1 MDQWERVE
9 PYALHENF
17 FEQLFR
23 EWALLTAGDRAE
35 DCNTMTVSW
44 GGTGILW
51 NKPVAT
57 VYVRP
62 QRHTFGFMERAEHFT
77 LSFFAHGEYRDALT
91 FCGSKSGRE
100 HDKFQVCGL
109 TPREID
115 GGVGIEQAK
124 LVLVCRKLYWS
135 DIDPSH
141 LLDDSLE
148 ASQYPNRDFHRMFIG
163 EITGVYRTPE
173 QNA

>member
-1 MDQWERVE
+1 MDRWERVE
-9 PYALHENF
+9 PSMLCENF
-17 FEQLFR
+17 FVQLSR
-23 EWALLTAGDRAE
+23 EWALLTAGDRVE

-62 QRHTFGFMERAEHFT
+62 QRYTLGFMERSEHFT

-91 FCGSKSGRE
+91 FCGSQSGRE
-100 HDKFQVCGL
+100 HDKFRECGL
-109 TPREID
+109 TPEVLD
-115 GGVGIEQAK
+115 GGVAVAQAR

-135 DIDPSH
+135 DIDPAH
-141 LLDDSLE
+141 LLDASLVP
-148 ASQYPNRDFHRMFIG
+148 SQYPNRDFHRMFIG
-163 EITGVYRTPE
+163 EILGTYRKPG
-173 QNA
+173 QDQ